1 MVVNWPTS
9 YEYVRRV
16 KNSNSPVTD
25 VKSASIVC
33 NVGGNDADSRAATKT
48 YTVKPGDQIGFDVN
62 SDLGHPG
69 PLAVYMS
76 RAPDGVAA
84 SNYLGD
90 GDWFKVYELTT
101 SRITTSTGLE
111 WATFPNSVGAQN
123 FTFTLPS
130 NLRPGNYLVRPEHI
144 GLHGAGSAG
153 GAQFYLGCAQIQVT
167 GSGTGV
173 PSPTVKFPGAYSG
186 NEPGILSM
194 CFPNSAHYV
203 AKQTKTNMMIQSTS
217 TGLPH
222 RATPP
227 SAPSL
232 GPMLAR
238 ITLSISGA
246 APAMET
252 APRALNWGKRRQ
264 RVQ

>member
-1 MVVNWPTS
+1 MRSASVFVALAASVAPVLAHYNFESLIVNGEGTKP

-16 KNSNSPVTD
+16 KNSNSPVEN
-25 VKSASIVC
+25 VNSPNIVC

-48 YTVKPGDQIGFDVN
+48 YTVKPGDQLGFDVN

-84 SNYLGD
+84 SDYLGN
-90 GDWFKVYELTT
+90 GDWFKVYQIDVAQFT
-101 SRITTSTGLE
+101 SNGPV
-111 WATFPNSVGAQN
+111 WATFPDSQGVQN
-123 FTFTLPS
+123 FTFTLPQ

-144 GLHGAGSAG
+144 GLHGAGTPG

-186 NEPGILSM
+186 SEAGIL
-194 CFPNSAHYV
+194 FQLYWP
-203 AKQTKTNMMIQSTS
+203 IPTS
-217 TGLPH
+217 Y
-222 RATPP
+222 TPP
-227 SAPSL
+227 
-232 GPMLAR
+232 GPVTWPNACKDK
-238 ITLSISGA
+238 TV
-246 APAMET
+246 
-252 APRALNWGKRRQ
+252 NFWGRPTDGDCTK
-264 RVQ
+264 